1 MLKLLDAAAV
11 AGHTLAAHVHFVER
25 KASNE
30 PS

>member
-1 MLKLLDAAAV
+1 MLTLLDATAV
-11 AGHTLAAHVHFVER
+11 AGLTLVMPANSVER

>member
-1 MLKLLDAAAV
+1 MRMLLDAAAV
-11 AGHTLAAHVHFVER
+11 AGHTSVARVDFVAR

>member
-1 MLKLLDAAAV
+1 MLRLLDAAAE
-11 AGHTLAAHVHFVER
+11 AGHTLVILANSAER

>member
-1 MLKLLDAAAV
+1 MQTLLDAAAV
-11 AGHTLAAHVHFVER
+11 AGHTLVAPASSAER

>member
-1 MLKLLDAAAV
+1 MLTLLDAAAV
-11 AGHTLAAHVHFVER
+11 AGHTSAALVDFVER

>member
-1 MLKLLDAAAV
+1 MPMLLDAAAV
-11 AGHTLAAHVHFVER
+11 AGHTLGTHVNSVER

>member
-1 MLKLLDAAAV
+1 MLLDAAAE
-11 AGHTLAAHVHFVER
+11 AGHTLVILANSVER